1 MSRSTEFVKNAIDE
15 LQYYVYIYSDPETK
29 IPFYI
34 GKGKGNRCFN
44 HLFQTGESEKIKK
57 LQELKAE
64 GKEPVI
70 EILVY
75 YGFGADTDVVKASVE
90 AYIDCINKFKVS

>member
-1 MSRSTEFVKNAIDE
+1 MKYDEEGDMSKSTEFVKNAIDE

-44 HLFQTGESEKIKK
+44 HLFQTGESEKCLRGIQGDFAA
-57 LQELKAE
+57 LCLRS
-64 GKEPVI
+64 P
-70 EILVY
+70 
-75 YGFGADTDVVKASVE
+75 
-90 AYIDCINKFKVS
+90 

>member
-44 HLFQTGESEKIKK
+44 HLFQTGESK
-57 LQELKAE
+57 Q
-64 GKEPVI
+64 
-70 EILVY
+70 
-75 YGFGADTDVVKASVE
+75 
-90 AYIDCINKFKVS
+90 

>member
-1 MSRSTEFVKNAIDE
+1 MRLRVLKYDEEGDMSKSTEFVKNAIDE

-44 HLFQTGESEKIKK
+44 HLFQTGESEKIKNCK
-57 LQELKAE
+57 R
-64 GKEPVI
+64 
-70 EILVY
+70 
-75 YGFGADTDVVKASVE
+75 
-90 AYIDCINKFKVS
+90 